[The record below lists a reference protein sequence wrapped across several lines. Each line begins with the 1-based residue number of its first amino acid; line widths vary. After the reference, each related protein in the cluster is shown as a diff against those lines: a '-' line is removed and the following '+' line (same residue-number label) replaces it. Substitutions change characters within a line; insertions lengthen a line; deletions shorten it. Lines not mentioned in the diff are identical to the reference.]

1 MEAQIKLGR
10 IFGVQIG
17 LHYSW
22 LLIATL
28 LTLSLGGHFQT
39 TNPGWSRGVAWA
51 TALTTAALFFTAIL
65 LHELAHTVVAKS
77 RGVSVRAIT
86 LFALGGVAQM
96 DRETADAKTEFWVG
110 IAGPIASVLIG
121 GFCLVLASLLGWGN
135 IGDAGSP
142 VVVMLGWLGY
152 INIGIAVFNMIPGF
166 PLDGGRVLRA
176 AIWWVT
182 GDGPRA
188 TRIAASSGQV
198 VAFGF
203 ILFGLVRFFAGA
215 GIGGLWF
222 VFIGWFLLNAAQAS
236 SAQLQITESL
246 RGVRVSDVM
255 SRDCAYVDGRS
266 NIETFV
272 NDFLLRTGRRCFLIA
287 EDGMISGLIT
297 PNEVKGIARP
307 RWPYTTV
314 NDAMR
319 PISQLR
325 TIGPDAS
332 AIEALELVAR
342 ENIHQLPVVSDGRI
356 EGIVTREHILQALL
370 TRKELNK

>member
-10 IFGVQIG
+10 LFGVQIG

-28 LTLSLGGHFQT
+28 LTLSLAGHFQS
-39 TNPGWSRGVAWA
+39 TNPGWSGATVWA
-51 TALTTAALFFTAIL
+51 TALMTAVLFFSAIL
-65 LHELAHTVVAKS
+65 LHELAHTLVAKS
-77 RGVSVRAIT
+77 RGLPVRAIT

-96 DRETADAKTEFWVG
+96 DHEAADARTEFWMG
-110 IAGPIASVLIG
+110 IAGPAASLMIG
-121 GFCLVLASLLGWGN
+121 GFCLVLASLLGWQN
-135 IGDAGSP
+135 IGQPGSP
-142 VVVMLGWLGY
+142 VIVMLGWLGY
-152 INIGIAVFNMIPGF
+152 INIALALFNMIPGF

-176 AIWWVT
+176 AVWWAT
-182 GDGPRA
+182 GDGARA
-188 TRIAASSGQV
+188 TRIAAATGQI

-203 ILFGLVRFFAGA
+203 ILFGLIQFFAGA
-215 GIGGLWF
+215 GLGGLWF
-222 VFIGWFLLNAAQAS
+222 AFIGWFLLNAAQAS
-236 SAQLQITESL
+236 YAQLKITESL

-272 NDFLLRTGRRCFLIA
+272 NDLLLRTGRRCFLIA
-287 EDGMISGLIT
+287 EDGVISGLIT
-297 PNEVKGIARP
+297 PNEVKGITRS

-319 PISQLR
+319 PLSQLR
-325 TIGPDAS
+325 TVTPDTA
-332 AIEALELVAR
+332 AAEALELLAR
-342 ENIHQLPVVSDGRI
+342 ENIHQLPVVSDGRL

-370 TRKELNK
+370 TRSELDM